1 MKDVGV
7 MSELGVR
14 VSRLRGSSK
23 YDSGCRAFGL
33 LVGVSPVMI
42 LGVGTYPRMLCAP
55 KSLAFLV
62 MVESFA
68 CWMTRRSFLGPILS
82 GCVSYLCICSRL
94 GVFLTV
100 GECIEAF
107 V

>member
-1 MKDVGV
+1 MKDLGV
-7 MSELGVR
+7 MSELGER

-55 KSLAFLV
+55 KSLAFLA

-68 CWMTRRSFLGPILS
+68 CWMTRRSFLGPILMDMS
-82 GCVSYLCICSRL
+82 A
-94 GVFLTV
+94 VFIDALVWGSLTV
-100 GECIEAF
+100 GGYIEGF